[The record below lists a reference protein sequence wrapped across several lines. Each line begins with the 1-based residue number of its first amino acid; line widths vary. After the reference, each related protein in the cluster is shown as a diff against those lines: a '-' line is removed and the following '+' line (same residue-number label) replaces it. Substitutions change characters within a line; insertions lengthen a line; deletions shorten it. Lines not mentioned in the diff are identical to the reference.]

1 MKQRRVLKS
10 LVVVVTILILICM
23 STITLAHGGRTDANG
38 GHKDNQNKSGLGP
51 YHYHCGG
58 YPAHLHEGGVCP
70 YTSVTVQTSS
80 TSQTSTKTSTSSTP
94 SKVNASSVEIDED
107 DLELVI
113 GELKIL
119 TATVLPSN
127 TTDKTITWRSS
138 DKDIVM
144 IDAEGELKALD
155 VGEVTITV
163 KTINGKED
171 TINVTVN
178 PIKVSEIKI
187 DKLDVNMKVDET
199 VVLTATVLPEDA
211 TDKTIEWTSE
221 NEEIV
226 IVENGVIKAINPG
239 STKIICKSKDEIQTE
254 VNVIV
259 EEVNK
264 VENTVSIDDGSN
276 DVIEDSASTSS
287 DSDSLGAV
295 AALAAMIGIPVYIS
309 KKKK

>member
-1 MKQRRVLKS
+1 MKRKNVLKN
-10 LVVVVTILILICM
+10 VVAIIVILLLLCMPTINF
-23 STITLAHGGRTDANG
+23 AHSGRTDANG

-155 VGEVTITV
+155 VGKVTITV